1 MRMIPRPL
9 ACAEGETEE
18 QIGFA
23 GEVVLGVICLTVEMD
38 VVCSDDIAKG
48 QEVYDEEKSPVVTG
62 EE

>member
-1 MRMIPRPL
+1 MIPRPL
-9 ACAEGETEE
+9 ACAEE

-62 EE
+62 EG